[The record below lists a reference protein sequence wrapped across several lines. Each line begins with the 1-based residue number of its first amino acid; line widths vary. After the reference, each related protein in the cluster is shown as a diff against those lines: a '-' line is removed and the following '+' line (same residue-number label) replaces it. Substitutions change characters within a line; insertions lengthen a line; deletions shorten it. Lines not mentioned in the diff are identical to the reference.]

1 MKNQIRSSGRG
12 LVRRVAP
19 TVMESVEEVPQLRAD
34 LAALRSQVKRLRGRV
49 AELEEEVQEA
59 RRLNRRIAEL
69 TDVVQELLLPI
80 AQRDE
85 DRVTEVLER
94 YREAL

>member
-1 MKNQIRSSGRG
+1 MKQQIRSSGRG

-19 TVMESVEEVPQLRAD
+19 TVMDSVEDVPRLRAEVER
-34 LAALRSQVKRLRGRV
+34 LSQQGRRLRSRV
-49 AELEEEVQEA
+49 ADLEEEVQES

-80 AQRDE
+80 SQRD
-85 DRVTEVLER
+85 DGAVAEVLAR
-94 YREAL
+94 YREGL

>member
-1 MKNQIRSSGRG
+1 MMNQFRSSGRG

-19 TVMESVEEVPQLRAD
+19 TVMESVEEVPRLRAD
-34 LAALRSQVKRLRGRV
+34 VADLRKQVQRLRGRL
-49 AELEEEVQEA
+49 AELEEEVQES

-80 AQRDE
+80 SLQDGAGARAVL
-85 DRVTEVLER
+85 DRYADGV
-94 YREAL
+94 